1 MFSINGVEISKN
13 KKPFL
18 VAELSANHDG
28 SIDRAK
34 QTIKAA
40 KKAGIS
46 AVKIQTY
53 TPDTMTINSSKSDF
67 QIQDGLWKG

>member
-34 QTIKAA
+34 QTISE
-40 KKAGIS
+40 KK
-46 AVKIQTY
+46 QE
-53 TPDTMTINSSKSDF
+53 
-67 QIQDGLWKG
+67 

>member
-34 QTIKAA
+34 QTIKAE
-40 KKAGIS
+40 KSRNKCCE
-46 AVKIQTY
+46 
-53 TPDTMTINSSKSDF
+53 NSN
-67 QIQDGLWKG
+67 LHA